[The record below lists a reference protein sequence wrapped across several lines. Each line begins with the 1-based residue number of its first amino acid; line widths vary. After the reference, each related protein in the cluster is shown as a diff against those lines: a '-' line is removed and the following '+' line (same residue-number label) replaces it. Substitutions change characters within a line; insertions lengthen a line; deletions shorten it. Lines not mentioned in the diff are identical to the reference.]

1 MTRPL
6 AGIRIVD
13 LSRLLPGPFATQFL
27 SDLGAEVVKIEDP
40 ASGGDGIRH
49 FAPRIGGFGETQRL
63 SSPRD
68 CFELRMGSS
77 LLHGHFIFS
86 VL

>member
-1 MTRPL
+1 MSRPL